1 MGATQI
7 RQPARAGSF
16 YPASSAACAEEIAE
30 LRRQAPSLSAELSGK
45 AIFGGLVPH
54 AGWAYSGPTALAV
67 FEALKQAKT
76 KPETVVIF
84 ATAHR
89 PDVHAPSLQSEGK
102 WRVPGGEAEIDANLA
117 RAMLDQGRG
126 QIVDHARAHEGDH
139 AIEVQLPFL
148 MDALPGARFVPVAMP
163 FGEFGPGV
171 GRIAADAAQKI
182 GRKIAAVASV
192 DLTHYGPNYYDFA
205 PQGVGMKAHR
215 WSKEVNDRR
224 FLERVLALDAPGAYA
239 AGEED
244 KSCCGPA
251 AAAAAIA
258 ASHALG
264 AAKGVLLEHVTSWER
279 GKKGEPCDFVGYAGV
294 VFV

>member
-1 MGATQI
+1 MSATQI

-16 YPASSAACAEEIAE
+16 YPASSEACREEIAE
-30 LRRQAPSLSAELSGK
+30 LRRQEPGLPAAVKGA
-45 AIFGGLVPH
+45 AIFGGIVPH
-54 AGWAYSGPTALAV
+54 AGWVYSGPTALAV
-67 FEALKQAKT
+67 FEALKQART

-102 WRVPGGEAEIDANLA
+102 WRVPGGEAEIDGELA
-117 RAMLDQGRG
+117 RAMLDLGKG
-126 QIVDHARAHEGDH
+126 QMVDRARAHEGDH

-148 MDALPGARFVPVAMP
+148 LDALPGARFVPVAMP
-163 FGEFGPGV
+163 FGEFGPSV
-171 GRIAADAAQKI
+171 GRIAAEAAKKI

-224 FLERVLALDAPGAYA
+224 FIERVLAMDAPGAYE
-239 AGEED
+239 AGEAD
-244 KSCCGPA
+244 HSCCGPA

-264 AAKGVLLEHVTSWER
+264 AKKGELLEHVTSWER
-279 GKKGEPCDFVGYAGV
+279 GKEGEPSDFVGYAGV
-294 VFV
+294 VFI